1 MSENLH
7 PTSAPEG
14 GESAVDQV
22 AGILEEEGLT
32 SSQDDTTTDEYE
44 AESYDGDD
52 DGDDTETES
61 PNQDDDD
68 DDEFDGD
75 EEEGLAALATELGVD
90 SDKLGLDPDGNI
102 VVRVKVN
109 GADKEVSLTEAI
121 QGTQYRA
128 ANDQKAQELSE
139 QRKTFDT
146 ERQAV
151 AAEFTNRLQHIQG
164 VGNMLEQKLMAEYN
178 NTDWAALRAADP
190 AEFVARQHE
199 FQQRNQELHQAGQA
213 IGQQMRQ
220 QQENAEKQ
228 WQYERAQILSS
239 EREDMVNSVPE
250 WKDEAVMKKDL
261 GQLVEYGRSLGF
273 ADDDLSNVIHN
284 RELQVLRKAFL
295 YDQGLN
301 VAEKKVQKSPTMQRA
316 SNGRFV
322 SKKGSKVDKLVER
335 AKSARGGDRREASAD
350 AVLAILGES

>member
-32 SSQDDTTTDEYE
+32 SSEDDTTTDEYE

-75 EEEGLAALATELGVD
+75 EEEGLAALAQELGVD
-90 SDKLGLDPDGNI
+90 NDKLGIDEDGNI
-102 VVRVKVN
+102 VVRVLVN
-109 GADKEVSLTEAI
+109 GENREVSLTEAI

-151 AAEFTNRLQHIQG
+151 AAELTNRLQHIQG

-178 NTDWAALRAADP
+178 NTDWQALRASDP
-190 AEFVARQHE
+190 SEFVARQYE

-213 IGQQMRQ
+213 IGQQMRL
-220 QQENAEKQ
+220 QQEQANQQ

-250 WKDEAVMKKDL
+250 WKDEAVMKKEL

-284 RELQVLRKAFL
+284 RELQVLRKAYL
-295 YDQGLN
+295 YDKGVS
-301 VAEKKVQKSPTMQRA
+301 VAEKKVTKTPTMQRA

-335 AKSARGGDRREASAD
+335 AKSARGGDRREASAE

>member
-1 MSENLH
+1 MSEDLH

-32 SSQDDTTTDEYE
+32 SSEDDTTTDEYE

-75 EEEGLAALATELGVD
+75 EEEGLAALAQELGVD
-90 SDKLGLDPDGNI
+90 NDKLGIDSDGNI
-102 VVRVKVN
+102 VVRVLVN
-109 GADKEVSLTEAI
+109 GENKEVSLTEAI

-178 NTDWAALRAADP
+178 NTDWQALRASDP
-190 AEFVARQHE
+190 SEFVARQYE

-213 IGQQMRQ
+213 IGQQMRL
-220 QQENAEKQ
+220 QQEQADQQ

-250 WKDEAVMKKDL
+250 WKDEAVMKKEL

-295 YDQGLN
+295 YDQGVS
-301 VAEKKVQKSPTMQRA
+301 VAEKKVTKTPTMQRA

-335 AKSARGGDRREASAD
+335 AKSARGGDRREASAE

>member
-178 NTDWAALRAADP
+178 NTDWQALRASDP
-190 AEFVARQHE
+190 SEFVARQYE